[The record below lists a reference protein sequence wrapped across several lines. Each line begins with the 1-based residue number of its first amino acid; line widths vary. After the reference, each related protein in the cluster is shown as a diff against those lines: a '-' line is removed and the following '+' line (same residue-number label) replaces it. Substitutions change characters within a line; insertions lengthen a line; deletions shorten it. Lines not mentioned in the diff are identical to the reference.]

1 MMNTQLAK
9 DLNLFRLLRDRG
21 GNFGIITALLLPVA
35 LGAGG
40 VAIDLA
46 DIAMSQRQLQEAS
59 DAAALAAAGALAAGK
74 VTTTAEAQALA
85 KDFVAGQMANYL
97 SGNDAAAS
105 SIRDATSVD
114 IKTTTTGTNG
124 KTYSITVTASYPM
137 QVSPFLRVF
146 GYDTVDIAS
155 KSGTLSDN
163 GQGSESMQEALS
175 MFLVLDRSGS
185 MSWVTDQKKLDK
197 QGNET
202 SCANYTS
209 QNWDKYPNLN
219 ASKPCYIRKIDAL
232 KTAAASLFV
241 QLNTAN
247 TDGDLVRT
255 GAVSYTD
262 TMQSPKNLNW
272 GTTDASS
279 YVQSLPSL
287 PTGGTDSSNA
297 MATAYAKLIDAS
309 EKTAQEG
316 KGNDKFN
323 KYIVFMTDGEN
334 TGSSGSHRQD
344 LDNKTLAT
352 CKDARLAGITIYSVA
367 FMAPKVGQDLL
378 RTCADNV
385 ANYYEA
391 NNMAA
396 LISAFKSIGQKAAQQ
411 TIRLTQ

>member
-46 DIAMSQRQLQEAS
+46 NIAMSQRQLQEAS
-59 DAAALAAAGALAAGK
+59 DSAALAAASALASGK
-74 VTTTAEAQALA
+74 VTTTADAQALA
-85 KDFVAGQMANYL
+85 KDFVVGQMANYL

-105 SIRDATSVD
+105 AIRDATSVD
-114 IKTTTTGTNG
+114 ITTTTTGTNG

-137 QVSPFLRVF
+137 DVSPFLRVF
-146 GYDTVDIAS
+146 GYNTVDIAS

-163 GQGSESMQEALS
+163 GQGSESMQQALS
-175 MFLVLDRSGS
+175 MYLVLDRSGS
-185 MSWVTDQKKLDK
+185 MSWITDQIKSTTI
-197 QGNET
+197 G
-202 SCANYTS
+202 CANYTS
-209 QNWDKYPNLN
+209 SNWSKYPNLK
-219 ASKPCYIRKIDAL
+219 ASTPCYVRKIDAL
-232 KTAAASLFV
+232 KTAAASLFT
-241 QLNTAN
+241 QLNAAN
-247 TDGDLVRT
+247 STGYLVRT

-262 TMQSPKNLNW
+262 SMQSPKNLNW
-272 GTTDASS
+272 GTSDASS
-279 YVQSLPSL
+279 YVQSLPDL

-297 MATAYAKLIDAS
+297 MATAYTKLTAAS

-334 TGSSGSHRQD
+334 TGASGSHRQD
-344 LDNKTLAT
+344 LDDKTLAT
-352 CKDARLAGITIYSVA
+352 CKSARDAGITIYSVA

-378 RTCADNV
+378 RACAYDS

-391 NNMAA
+391 NDMAA